1 MAVERGLGSGGLPE
15 APMIPEQEM
24 LQNVI
29 DLPAQP
35 GVTEFDDGSAIIGEY
50 EEDQPP
56 VQPVPFDGN
65 LADVIDEGEL
75 GRISSDLV
83 NSIED
88 DLAAREDWEDTYKR
102 GLEFLGMKTEERS
115 EPFEGSSGVI
125 HPLLAESVTQFQAQA
140 YRELLPAT
148 GPVRTAVV
156 GAQNEMLVK
165 QSERVKDYMNYMITY
180 EMEEYDPELDQMLF
194 YLPVIGSTFKKV
206 YFDPLKGRAVSKF
219 IHAEDLIVPYGAT
232 DLLSSPRITHRITMD
247 SNEVR
252 KLQLNGFY
260 RDIDL
265 PSESESDTA
274 AMSEVEESID
284 DVQGI
289 HPSGPSDELTL
300 YEVHTSLDIE
310 GFEDMGVNGEPTGLR
325 LPYIITIVADSGDVL
340 SVRRNYP
347 EMDPMKRAK
356 QYFVHYKFL
365 PGLGFYGLGLTHMIG
380 GLAQASTSIL
390 RQLIDAGTLSNLPAG
405 FKARGARI
413 RDEDNPLQPGEFRDI
428 DVVGGTLQ
436 GSLMPLPFKEPSG
449 TLYNLLG
456 TLVDAGRRFA
466 SMADMKVGEMSGET
480 PVGTTMAIMERGT
493 KVMSAIHKRLHY
505 SQKIEF
511 KLLSRIFAET
521 IQAYPYPA
529 DMQMGPEVFV
539 QDFDQ
544 RVDVLPSSD
553 PNIFSM
559 SQRIALAQTELQ
571 LVQSNPQIHGGPQGL
586 YQAYRKMYE
595 ALGVNN
601 IDAILPPP
609 PQPQPAN
616 PSKENQNA
624 LMGAPLQAFPDQD
637 HESHIEAHMAVMSTP
652 AMQLNPNAIM
662 ALQGHIQEHI
672 GLLAE
677 AQAQQE
683 IMSQIPPEQMQMM
696 QQQAQMMPPQEGPQG
711 PMPPDPMMQF
721 KPQIDARAAEIIAEM
736 TEQLAQAVA
745 PPPQSDPLVDIRNQE
760 LQLKAADLQ
769 RKQSEFEAKQEF
781 DREKERNDV
790 LTAQQRIDVSEAA
803 LADKTRVAEERI
815 QTQRDI
821 AALNASMKGQ

>member
-15 APMIPEQEM
+15 APMIPEEEII
-24 LQNVI
+24 QNVV

-35 GVTEFDDGSAIIGEY
+35 GVTEFDDGSVVVGEY
-50 EEDQPP
+50 EEEQAPIVD
-56 VQPVPFDGN
+56 VGFDGN
-65 LADVIDEGEL
+65 LAEVVDEGEL

-83 NSIED
+83 GSIED

-148 GPVRTAVV
+148 GPVRTSVV

-219 IHAEDLIVPYGAT
+219 IHAEDMIVPYGAT
-232 DLLSSPRITHRITMD
+232 DLMSSPRITHRITMD

-252 KLQLNGFY
+252 KLQLTGFY
-260 RDIDL
+260 RDIEL
-265 PSESESDTA
+265 PGESESDTA
-274 AMSEVEESID
+274 AMGEVEESID
-284 DVQGI
+284 DIQGV
-289 HPSGPSDELTL
+289 HPSGPSEELTL

-310 GFEDMGVNGEPTGLR
+310 GFEDMGANGEPTGLR

-529 DMQMGPEVFV
+529 DVQMGPEVFV

-781 DREKERNDV
+781 DRERERNDV

>member
-1 MAVERGLGSGGLPE
+1 MAIERGLGAGGISGE
-15 APMIPEQEM
+15 ASVSDSL
-24 LQNVI
+24 LQNI
-29 DLPAQP
+29 IELPQQP
-35 GVTEFDDGSAIIGEY
+35 SVTEFTDGSAIVGEFQ
-50 EEDQPP
+50 EEQPP
-56 VQPVPFDGN
+56 AMSVPFDGN
-65 LADVIDEGEL
+65 LADVIDEAIL
-75 GRISSDLV
+75 NRISSDLV
-83 NSIED
+83 ASIED
-88 DLAAREDWEDTYKR
+88 DLSSREDWEDTYKT
-102 GLEFLGMKTEERS
+102 GLEFLGMKTEERT

-148 GPVRTAVV
+148 GPVRTQVV

-165 QSERVKDYMNYMITY
+165 QAERVKDYMNYMITY

-194 YLPVIGSTFKKV
+194 YLPVTGSTFKKV

-219 IHAEDLIVPYGAT
+219 LHAEDIIVPYGAT
-232 DLLSSPRITHRITMD
+232 DLLSSPRITHRLTMD
-247 SNEVR
+247 SNEIK

-260 RDIDL
+260 RDVDVPDSQYGGEYGGSQI
-265 PSESESDTA
+265 
-274 AMSEVEESID
+274 EESID
-284 DVQGI
+284 DVQGV
-289 HPSGPSDELTL
+289 HPSGPSEDITL

-310 GFEDMGVNGEPTGLR
+310 GFEDIGVDGTPSGLK
-325 LPYIITIVADSGDVL
+325 LPYIVTIIESSGEVL
-340 SVRRNYP
+340 SVRRNYL
-347 EMDPMKRAK
+347 EIDPMKRAK

-405 FKARGARI
+405 FKSRGARI
-413 RDEDNPLQPGEFRDI
+413 RDEDSPLQPGEFRDI

-449 TLYNLLG
+449 TLYNLMG

-466 SMADMKVGEMSGET
+466 SMADMKIGEMSGET

-505 SQKIEF
+505 SQKVEF
-511 KLLSRIFAET
+511 KLLGKIFSDT
-521 IQAYPYPA
+521 VQAYPYAA
-529 DMQMGPEVFV
+529 DLRMGPEIFA
-539 QDFDQ
+539 QDFDS
-544 RVDVLPSSD
+544 RVDVLPVSD

-609 PQPQPAN
+609 PQPMPMNPA
-616 PSKENQNA
+616 KENQNA
-624 LMGAPLQAFPDQD
+624 LMGAPLQAFPGQD
-637 HESHIEAHMAVMSTP
+637 HESHIETHMAVMSTP
-652 AMQLNPNAIM
+652 AMELNPQALVS
-662 ALQGHIQEHI
+662 LQGHIQEHI

-683 IMSQIPPEQMQMM
+683 IMSQIPPEQIQMM
-696 QQQAQMMPPQEGPQG
+696 QQQAQMAPPIQGPQG
-711 PMPPDPMMQF
+711 PIPPDPMMQF
-721 KPQIDARAAEIIAEM
+721 RPQIDARAAEIIAEM

-745 PPPQSDPLVDIRNQE
+745 PPEQSDPLVEIRNQE

-769 RKQSEFEAKQEF
+769 RKQGEF
-781 DREKERNDV
+781 DSRQEMEREKERNDV
-790 LTAQQRIDVSEAA
+790 LIAQQRIDAQEKAIDERA
-803 LADKTRVAEERI
+803 RVAEERI
-815 QTQRDI
+815 KTQRDI
-821 AALNASMKGQ
+821 AAVNSIDKRR